1 MEENGSKELSFRSIL
16 EEDLN
21 WRDEEIRHL
30 KNALNLFQKDN
41 EKSCIRK
48 SMILLIYAHCEGFV
62 KSSLQAYL
70 SYLNDLEIDG
80 NAFIENLQL
89 LGVEKKR
96 KSLVN
101 NSNNFSGFLNFFSEF
116 KIIQQQKLRFD
127 ENCIDTE
134 SNLNF
139 KVLKKN
145 LEYVGLEESSFKEIE
160 NELDSLLNRRNN
172 IAHGSDHDRVRQDD
186 EEKWLIA
193 FDKICNNL
201 IRVISYAVINESYLK
216 K

>member
-16 EEDLN
+16 EEDLT
-21 WRDEEIRHL
+21 WRADEIRHL

-116 KIIQQQKLRFD
+116 KKIQQQKLRFD
-127 ENCIDTE
+127 ENSIDTE
-134 SNLNF
+134 SNLKF
-139 KVLKKN
+139 DVLKKN
-145 LEYVGLEESSFKEIE
+145 LEYVGLKENDFIE
-160 NELDSLLNRRNN
+160 IKEDLNSLLNRRNN
-172 IAHGSDHDRVRQDD
+172 IAHGSDHNLVQQNDV
-186 EEKWLIA
+186 EKWLRT
-193 FDKICNNL
+193 FDKICNHL
-201 IRVISYAVINESYLK
+201 IRVISDAVINKSYLK